1 MLAEPT
7 GIKIKDQTRESDIT
21 RPLIGM
27 HTFTSQSPRLPKW
40 TFLVSMAAIPRS
52 GYAQQKKYFYMVY
65 VPEEA
70 KLDYAQ
76 MSITGRADTWLRNS
90 GVLEE
95 NLTYS

>member
-1 MLAEPT
+1 
-7 GIKIKDQTRESDIT
+7 
-21 RPLIGM
+21 
-27 HTFTSQSPRLPKW
+27 
-40 TFLVSMAAIPRS
+40 
-52 GYAQQKKYFYMVY
+52 MVY